1 MRNYST
7 IAQIVETL
15 SKRLPREEIL
25 EIAQI
30 TDETLLKFEKID
42 FENKQ
47 EYLRTYFRLEGAL
60 NVNEYQKVYLIY
72 QGKQKQNIISP
83 IHLF

>member
-7 IAQIVETL
+7 IAQMVETL

-25 EIAQI
+25 SIAQV
-30 TDETLLKFEKID
+30 TDETLMKFEKID

-47 EYLRTYFRLEGAL
+47 EYLKTYFRLEGAL
-60 NVNEYQKVYLIY
+60 NVTEYQNVYLIY
-72 QGKQKQNIISP
+72 QKKHKQNIISSF
-83 IHLF
+83 HLF

>member
-7 IAQIVETL
+7 IAQMVETL

>member
-7 IAQIVETL
+7 IAQMVETL
-15 SKRLPREEIL
+15 SKRLPREGIL
-25 EIAQI
+25 EIAQV